1 MPLPALSSACEDT
14 WSLWHLF
21 GQYNFIPAVHI
32 RFLLRLVGR
41 CRKEGIALWWTETMT
56 FHSFRSKQHYENLK
70 LQNQSTKSDLHLLQG
85 RHDPQ
90 IEPEPYILT
99 LLSQYF
105 LRLLVMSAPV
115 SSSERDSNTI
125 CSEAARIC
133 NAQKDCE
140 VFGLCST
147 QKLKVLQILP
157 PLLYRV
163 KHQAVSVQRR
173 QKYLHSPFLK
183 LSLFH
188 KGYLYILILQH
199 GERLEEAFF

>member
-1 MPLPALSSACEDT
+1 
-14 WSLWHLF
+14 
-21 GQYNFIPAVHI
+21 
-32 RFLLRLVGR
+32 
-41 CRKEGIALWWTETMT
+41 MT

-105 LRLLVMSAPV
+105 STLLSQYFLHLLVMSAPV

-125 CSEAARIC
+125 YSEAARIC

>member
-1 MPLPALSSACEDT
+1 MKATEKKKSNYFFFGIVKIISSSLKVFPLMKQHYLICNTRQSNVLTCSFFCTLRHMEPVFHQ
-14 WSLWHLF
+14 WHLF

-32 RFLLRLVGR
+32 RFSLLLSQY
-41 CRKEGIALWWTETMT
+41 
-56 FHSFRSKQHYENLK
+56 FS
-70 LQNQSTKSDLHLLQG
+70 
-85 RHDPQ
+85 
-90 IEPEPYILT
+90 T

-115 SSSERDSNTI
+115 SSSGRDSNTMS
-125 CSEAARIC
+125 SEAARIC
-133 NAQKDCE
+133 NAQKDYE

-163 KHQAVSVQRR
+163 KRQAVSVQGR

-183 LSLFH
+183 PSLFR